1 MWEQSAI
8 ATAVACLIVV
18 HRPDGTEMA
27 IDTRQIGVI
36 EVVQTRHNYVHGTR
50 TLVHVLNEKI
60 AVHEEPHEVEYLI
73 KVCED
78 GAR

>member
-1 MWEQSAI
+1 
-8 ATAVACLIVV
+8 
-18 HRPDGTEMA
+18 MA
-27 IDTRQIGVI
+27 IETRQIGVI

-60 AVHEEPHEVEYLI
+60 AVHEEPHQVEYLI

-78 GAR
+78 GAK

>member
-1 MWEQSAI
+1 
-8 ATAVACLIVV
+8 
-18 HRPDGTEMA
+18 MA

-50 TLVHVLNEKI
+50 SLVHVSGEKI

-73 KVCED
+73 KICED
-78 GAR
+78 GAQ